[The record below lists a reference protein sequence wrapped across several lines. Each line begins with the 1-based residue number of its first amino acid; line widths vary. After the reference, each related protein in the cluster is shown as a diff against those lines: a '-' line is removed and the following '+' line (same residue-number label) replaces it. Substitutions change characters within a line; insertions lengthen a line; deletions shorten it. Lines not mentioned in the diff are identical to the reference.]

1 MALQLHPRTI
11 TRRAD
16 WAEGLF
22 SLTFDAAI
30 PLRAGQFVTVSTEP
44 VGDRTTRRAYSVAS
58 GPGEPTELLVVEVD
72 GGRVSPMLS
81 ATQPGDT
88 LYVSDRGKGLF
99 TLDQIPT
106 DRELWLIATGTGV
119 APYRSMLRSGQALRD
134 HRAVVVVYGVREPA
148 HLAYLD
154 ELRELERDHGDRFR
168 LVTLCT
174 RTDPPPGGLRGRV
187 TERLADGALEAAA
200 RLPITPERSHVLLC
214 GNPAMIE
221 EMTERLGARGLE
233 RHTPRQPGQL
243 STERY
248 W

>member
-1 MALQLHPRTI
+1 MPLELHPRTVA
-11 TRRAD
+11 RRVD
-16 WAEGLF
+16 WSDGLF

-44 VGDRTTRRAYSVAS
+44 VGDRNTRRAYSVAS
-58 GPGEPTELLVVEVD
+58 APDEPTELLVVEVD
-72 GGRVSPMLS
+72 GGRVSPLLS
-81 ATQPGDT
+81 AAKPGDT

-99 TLDQIPT
+99 TLDAVPT
-106 DRELWLIATGTGV
+106 DRELWLIATGTGL
-119 APYRSMLRSGQALRD
+119 APYRSMLRAGQVLRD
-134 HRAVVVVYGVREPA
+134 QRAVVLVYAVREPA

-154 ELRELERDHGDRFR
+154 ELRELERTHDRFV

-174 RTDPPPGGLRGRV
+174 RADPPPGGLRGRV
-187 TERLADGALEAAA
+187 TERLSDGALEAAA

-221 EMTERLGARGLE
+221 ELTEQLGARGLA